1 LPAERLAQLSV
12 ERRAPQWRDWPPLL
26 AESGDVVVGFVSVG
40 ASRDADADGEL
51 FAIYV
56 DPDYWGR
63 GVGRKL
69 MAAGEE
75 RLRELGHVEAILW
88 VLADNPRARR
98 FYERSD
104 WQHDGT
110 TRTIE
115 IFGIDIAEVRYR
127 KILR

>member
-1 LPAERLAQLSV
+1 MAVAAARTRSNGASEVSHDVRGAPRV
-12 ERRAPQWRDWPPLL
+12 ELRAPQWRDWPPLL
-26 AESGDVVVGFVSVG
+26 AESGDVTVGFISVG

-56 DPDYWGR
+56 DPDYWGS

-88 VLADNPRARR
+88 VLADNPRVLA
-98 FYERSD
+98 STNNPV
-104 WQHDGT
+104 GIT
-110 TRTIE
+110 TGRLE
-115 IFGIDIAEVRYR
+115 
-127 KILR
+127 